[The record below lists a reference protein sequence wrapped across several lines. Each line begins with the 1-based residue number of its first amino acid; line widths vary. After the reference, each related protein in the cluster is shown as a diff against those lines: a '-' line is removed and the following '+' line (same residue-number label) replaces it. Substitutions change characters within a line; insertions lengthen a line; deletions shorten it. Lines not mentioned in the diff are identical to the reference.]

1 MSLPAPSATAIS
13 EWLLAEAAHLPDMGV
28 LVDALAHRLLDADV
42 PVARVASMVETLHP
56 RFVGAMR
63 VWEPGSDMRLRRV
76 TFDDPVIVA
85 PDRKYTIDELQKTGR
100 PFEIRLD
107 DPAVDEYDLL
117 PDLRAAGHTHY
128 VLMPLRFRGDP
139 LHGVSYST
147 KRPGGFSPEH
157 RAVLDAILPAL
168 NAVMNVQSVHRMWGD
183 VLRAYVGTEPAELIL
198 KGAIR
203 RGDVRRI
210 RAAMMMSDL
219 RGFTVL
225 ANASDPETTVA
236 AINAYLDRVVPQV
249 VAAGGEVLKFM
260 GDGVLAIFPV
270 GDTRD
275 ERAACGAALAAA
287 NAALAAGKPGGP
299 RLGMALHVGE
309 AAYGNIGA
317 GDRLDFTVIG
327 RDVNLLARLEKLC
340 GVTGEPLVMSAPFAR
355 CLDRNARELGTFDLK
370 GFAAPQ
376 PAFAPAAR

>member
-1 MSLPAPSATAIS
+1 MSDMGALVAALA
-13 EWLLAEAAHLPDMGV
+13 ERLLAAG
-28 LVDALAHRLLDADV
+28 V

-85 PDRKYTIDELQKTGR
+85 PNVKYTIDELQKTGR
-100 PFEIRLD
+100 AFDMRLD
-107 DPAVDEYDLL
+107 DPAADEYDLL

-128 VLMPLRFRGDP
+128 LLLPLRFRGDP
-139 LHGVSYST
+139 LHGISFST
-147 KRPGGFSPEH
+147 RQPGGFDRDQ
-157 RAVLDAILPAL
+157 RALLDAILPAL

-183 VLRAYVGTEPAELIL
+183 VLRAYVGSEPADLIL

-210 RAAMMMSDL
+210 RAALLMSDL

-225 ANASDPETTVA
+225 ANAADPEATVA
-236 AINAYLDRVVPQV
+236 AINAYLDRVVPAV
-249 VAAGGEVLKFM
+249 VAQGGEVLKFM

-270 GDTRD
+270 NEARD
-275 ERAACGAALAAA
+275 ERAACAAALAAA
-287 NAALAAGKPGGP
+287 KAALAAGGADGP

-317 GDRLDFTVIG
+317 CDRLDFTVIG

-340 GVTGEPLVMSAPFAR
+340 GATGEPVVMSAAFAAQAEGSPR
-355 CLDRNARELGTFDLK
+355 ALGTFDLK
-370 GFAAPQ
+370 GFPVPQ
-376 PAFAPAAR
+376 PAFAPGP